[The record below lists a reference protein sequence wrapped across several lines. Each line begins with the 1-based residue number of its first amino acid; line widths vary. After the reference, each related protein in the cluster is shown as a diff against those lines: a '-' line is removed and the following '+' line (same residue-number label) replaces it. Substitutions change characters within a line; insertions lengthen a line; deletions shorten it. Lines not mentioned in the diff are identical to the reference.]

1 MLSDQYVLRAD
12 RIAFG
17 PLPARPEIWQ
27 RSVKRMSKPTHSN
40 ELRVQAQI
48 VERSAHATANL
59 KPSLSHIRRARESG
73 HREVAT
79 TCLLRARSGHCLLD
93 RCERLCALLLSPGS
107 RSW

>member
-1 MLSDQYVLRAD
+1 MLSDQYVVRAD

-48 VERSAHATANL
+48 VGRSAHATANL
-59 KPSLSHIRRARESG
+59 KPSLSHVRCARESG
-73 HREVAT
+73 HRELTSA
-79 TCLLRARSGHCLLD
+79 CP
-93 RCERLCALLLSPGS
+93 LCADFVAEVRCKLFWSV
-107 RSW
+107 